1 METTV
6 RRLAKI
12 LGASGVEGAGH
23 DARFLVEGVNGDC
36 LRVSLEGQQQ
46 RLMAVLQDSGGRTR
60 ATIDVAPI
68 TRVTE
73 DVQISGRATVH
84 IGRMMIHI
92 DSDPA
97 LSIEIVTHDNDA
109 G

>member
-23 DARFLVEGVNGDC
+23 DARFMVEGVNGDC
-36 LRVSLEGQQQ
+36 LRVSVEAQQQ
-46 RLMAVLQDSGGRTR
+46 RLMAVLQDGSGRTR
-60 ATIDVAPI
+60 TTVDVAPI

-73 DVQISGRATVH
+73 DINATGRATVH
-84 IGRMMIHI
+84 IGRMLIHI
-92 DSDPA
+92 DSDPV
-97 LSIEIVTHDNDA
+97 LSIEIVSTDES
-109 G
+109 

>member
-23 DARFLVEGVNGDC
+23 DARFIVEGVNGDC
-36 LRVSLEGQQQ
+36 LRVSVEAQQQ
-46 RLMAVLQDSGGRTR
+46 RLMAVLQDGSARTR
-60 ATIDVAPI
+60 CTVDVAPV

-73 DVQISGRATVH
+73 DVNAPGRATIH
-84 IGRMMIHI
+84 IGNMMIHI

-97 LSIEIVTHDNDA
+97 LAIEIVTNEES
-109 G
+109 

>member
-23 DARFLVEGVNGDC
+23 DARFIVEGVNGDV

-46 RLMAVLQDSGGRTR
+46 RLMAVLQCAHGRTR
-60 ATIDVAPI
+60 CTVDVAPV

-73 DVQISGRATVH
+73 DVNTPGRATLH
-84 IGRMMIHI
+84 IGHMLIHI

-97 LSIEIVTHDNDA
+97 LSIEIVSKEED
-109 G
+109 

>member
-1 METTV
+1 METTI

-23 DARFLVEGVNGDC
+23 DARFIVEGVNGDC
-36 LRVSLEGQQQ
+36 LRVSLEAQQQ
-46 RLMAVLQDSGGRTR
+46 RLMAVLQDGAGRTR
-60 ATIDVAPI
+60 CTVDVAPI

-73 DVQISGRATVH
+73 DINASGRATIH
-84 IGRMMIHI
+84 IGNMQIHI

-97 LSIEIVTHDNDA
+97 LSIEIVTNEES
-109 G
+109 

>member
-23 DARFLVEGVNGDC
+23 DARFIVEGVNGDC
-36 LRVSLEGQQQ
+36 LRVSVEAQQQ
-46 RLMAVLQDSGGRTR
+46 RLMAVLQDSAGRTR
-60 ATIDVAPI
+60 CTVDVAPI

-73 DVQISGRATVH
+73 DINASGRATIH
-84 IGRMMIHI
+84 IGHMQIHL

-97 LSIEIVTHDNDA
+97 LSIEIVTNDES
-109 G
+109 

>member
-23 DARFLVEGVNGDC
+23 DARFIVEGVNGDC
-36 LRVSLEGQQQ
+36 LRISVEAQQQ
-46 RLMAVLQDSGGRTR
+46 RLMAVLQDSAGRTR
-60 ATIDVAPI
+60 TTVDVAPI

-73 DVQISGRATVH
+73 DVNAPGRATIH
-84 IGRMMIHI
+84 ISHMMIHL
-92 DSDPA
+92 DSEPS
-97 LSIEIVTHDNDA
+97 LSIEIVTTDES
-109 G
+109 

>member
-23 DARFLVEGVNGDC
+23 DARFIVEGVNGDC
-36 LRVSLEGQQQ
+36 LRVSVEGQQQ
-46 RLMAVLQDSGGRTR
+46 RLMAVLQCSAGRTR
-60 ATIDVAPI
+60 ATVDVAPVSK
-68 TRVTE
+68 VTE
-73 DVQISGRATVH
+73 DVNVPGRATLH
-84 IGRMMIHI
+84 IGHMLIHL

-97 LSIEIVTHDNDA
+97 LSIEIETSDEPPA
-109 G
+109 

>member
-23 DARFLVEGVNGDC
+23 DARFIVEGVNGDC
-36 LRVSLEGQQQ
+36 LRVSIEAQQQ
-46 RLMAVLQDSGGRTR
+46 RLMAVLHDAAGKTR
-60 ATIDVAPI
+60 ATVDVAPV
-68 TRVTE
+68 TRVTD
-73 DVQISGRATVH
+73 DVNAPGRATVH

-92 DSDPA
+92 DSDPG
-97 LSIEIVTHDNDA
+97 LSIEIVTNETD
-109 G
+109 

>member
-36 LRVSLEGQQQ
+36 LRISVEAQQQ
-46 RLMAVLQDSGGRTR
+46 RLMAVLQDSAGRTR
-60 ATIDVAPI
+60 TTVDVAPI

-73 DVQISGRATVH
+73 DINASGRATVH

-92 DSDPA
+92 DSDPV
-97 LSIEIVTHDNDA
+97 LSIEIVTTE
-109 G
+109 

>member
-23 DARFLVEGVNGDC
+23 DARFIVEGVNGDV
-36 LRVSLEGQQQ
+36 LRVSVEAQQQ
-46 RLMAVLQDSGGRTR
+46 RLMAVLQCAHGRTR
-60 ATIDVAPI
+60 CTVDVAPV

-73 DVQISGRATVH
+73 DANVPGRATCH
-84 IGRMMIHI
+84 IGHMMIHI

-97 LSIEIVTHDNDA
+97 LSIEIVSNEED
-109 G
+109 